1 MSIDNF
7 NPGAEAIDE
16 KTRCLAAQKVKARII
31 KDSFIREGAIDCQKK
46 LAFQVV
52 RYSTLLSEKMLDKI
66 KTEELRDFEKRVQ
79 EYCKNY
85 QKTKEEKMGSQA
97 PVAAISVSQ
106 YLTDIKRSTKMRLLN
121 SKKRTQTSQGS
132 ELSIVGGRESPAK
145 PHE

>member
-7 NPGAEAIDE
+7 SPEVGGLDE

-31 KDSFIREGAIDCQKK
+31 KDSFIREGAIDGQKK

-66 KTEELRDFEKRVQ
+66 KTEELRNFEKRVQ

-85 QKTKEEKMGSQA
+85 EKTQQEKMVTRASV
-97 PVAAISVSQ
+97 PSVSVSQ
-106 YLTDIKRSTKMRLLN
+106 YLTDIKTSTKMRLLN
-121 SKKRTQTSQGS
+121 SKKRTQTFQGS
-132 ELSIVGGRESPAK
+132 ELSIVGGRESPVK
-145 PHE
+145 QQ